1 MLVIGIDPG
10 VSGAIAV
17 MGDVQRVMKLPR
29 IDKDID
35 IIVVRDWLLDIPG
48 DGFDLAV
55 IEKVGA
61 MRGPDGKK
69 QGTVSAFTFGHATG
83 ELTGM
88 IKTMGIPLL
97 KATPQQWKKVVLA
110 GTAKDKDAAIAYVRM
125 RYPELSLLPTPRSRV
140 PNDGMADSVCIAEY
154 ALVNMGKKIES
165 LKQNEKVMEGELW
178 T

>member
-10 VSGAIAV
+10 LLSGAIAV

-35 IIVVRDWLLDIPG
+35 ILVVRDWLLDIPG

-61 MRGPDGKK
+61 MPG
-69 QGTVSAFTFGHATG
+69 QGVTSMFSFGHATG
-83 ELTGM
+83 EMTGM

-125 RYPELSLLPTPRSRV
+125 RYPSLSLLPTPKSRV
-140 PNDGMADSVCIAEY
+140 PDDGMADAVCVAEY
-154 ALVNMGKKIES
+154 ALTKMGKKIDAS
-165 LKQNEKVMEGELW
+165 KQKEVMEGELW